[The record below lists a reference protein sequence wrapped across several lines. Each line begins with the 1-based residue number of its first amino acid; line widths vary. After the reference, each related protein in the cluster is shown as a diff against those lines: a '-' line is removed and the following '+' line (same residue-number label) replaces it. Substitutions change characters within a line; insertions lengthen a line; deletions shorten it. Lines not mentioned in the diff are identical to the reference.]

1 MFIFHTNPLLVKSDP
16 NQPQSD
22 FYMVAGTDSDAD
34 GLPDHVETWYKKLNP
49 QDSSDAKGDLD
60 GDGFSNLHAYL
71 NGWDLEGNLGE
82 YDADGDGITNVKED
96 SYSKILNKNNFND
109 SYKTRIKSA
118 ADRGSKVSH
127 L

>member
-1 MFIFHTNPLLVKSDP
+1 
-16 NQPQSD
+16 
-22 FYMVAGTDSDAD
+22 MVAGTDSDAD

-82 YDADGDGITNVKED
+82 YDADGDGITNGKED
-96 SYSKILNKNNFND
+96 FYSKILNKNNFND